1 MDIAQYAISN
11 RLISWIVVV
20 LAVIGGTMAYNSMP
34 RFEDPEFTIRIA
46 QIITEYPGASP
57 EEVANEVS
65 DAIETELQ
73 TMQEVEEITSTSTDG
88 LSIIEVEIKFEFSPD
103 KQALQAV
110 WSKLRNRVED
120 ATARLPPGASAPVI
134 NDQYGDVYGLYYLV
148 TGPGFTITEIED
160 YVEEL
165 RKDILTVDGVAKVE
179 LIGAQ
184 TEAIYI
190 EIARE
195 RAAALGFSIQN
206 VLNDLSQQ
214 NSVVSAG
221 EALIDDRRIV
231 IQPTGTLD
239 SVSAI
244 ENVVVSTGA
253 DGDLVYLR
261 DIATVRRGY
270 VEPTRTLVRY
280 NGVEAIGF
288 GISNVSG
295 ANVAQMGEE
304 VRAKIADTLGERPI
318 GLELHEFY
326 HQGDAV
332 NESVESFAWNVVA
345 ALVIVLITLF
355 LFMGL
360 RSALIIG
367 TTLLVTI
374 AATLA
379 TMNIVDIPLHRI
391 SLGALIIALGM
402 LVDNGIVVTEGILV
416 GVQKGRD
423 RTEIAIET
431 VAKTKWALLG
441 GTVIGAIAFA
451 PIGFAPGDVGEYA
464 GDLFWVILISL
475 LYSWIFAITLVP
487 MLADVI
493 FKNANID
500 SADKPDSVFTRVYK
514 SFMRGALAAR
524 WFVVLIAA
532 GIFAISV
539 WGFQF
544 VKMGFFPAST
554 TPQIAID
561 LWLPEGTDISTT
573 SLEMS
578 RIERDLMGFEGVDAV
593 QTIVG
598 AGGLRYMLIYSPQN
612 PNAAFGQFLVRTTA
626 FDVIDGLV
634 ERMQSYLD
642 ETYPAAQTRVKKFT
656 LGPSQGSKI
665 EAVFRGPDPA
675 ELRRLASEATA
686 IMITDPDAVGVKTDW
701 RQEIPV
707 FEPIYDAERGRRI
720 GVAREDL
727 AAALEANF
735 SGRTIGV
742 YRESD
747 DLIPIIYRAP
757 EDERLDFESGD
768 TIQVPSSRTG
778 VSVPVSETVRELNI
792 VWRDGQLLRE
802 DRVWTLK
809 VQSDPRLGVL
819 ASTVLDRV
827 RPRIEAIML
836 PEGYSLRW
844 DGEEGDSGEANDQL
858 AGTFPLAGIA
868 IVLVLI
874 LLFNALRQPL
884 AILTIVPLIIVGVV
898 VGLVVT
904 DTTFEFMAILGTL
917 SLIGLLIK
925 NAIVLVDQ
933 MDLEIRDGKPR
944 LDAVV
949 DSAASRV
956 RPVMMGSMTTVFG
969 VVPLFSDVFFAS
981 MAIVIAF
988 GLSFGTL
995 ITLIVLP
1002 VVYAIYFR
1010 ITSKERAAVS
1020 QAATYAS

>member
-1 MDIAQYAISN
+1 MGIAEYSIKN
-11 RLISWIVVV
+11 RLIAWIVVV
-20 LAVIGGTMAYNSMP
+20 LFVVGGVTAYNSMP

-65 DAIETELQ
+65 DTIETELQ
-73 TMQEVEEITSTSTDG
+73 SMQEVEEITSTSSDG
-88 LSIIEVEIKFEFSPD
+88 ISIIEVEIKNQFSPN
-103 KQALQAV
+103 KEALQAV
-110 WSKLRNRVED
+110 WSKLRNRVDD
-120 ATARLPPGASAPVI
+120 AAADLPPGANTPIV
-134 NDQYGDVYGLYYLV
+134 NDQYGDVYGLYYFA

-165 RKDILTVDGVAKVE
+165 RKDFLTVDGVAKVE

-184 TEAIYI
+184 TEAIYV
-190 EIARE
+190 EIPRE
-195 RAAALGFSIQN
+195 QSAALGSSIRN

-214 NSVVSAG
+214 NSVVPAG

-239 SVSAI
+239 SVSDI
-244 ENVVVSTGA
+244 ENVVVTTGA

-261 DIATVRRGY
+261 DIADVHRGY
-270 VEPTRTLVRY
+270 IDPPRTLVRY
-280 NGVEAIGF
+280 NGIEAIGF

-295 ANVAQMGEE
+295 ANVAKMGED
-304 VRAKIADTLGERPI
+304 VRAKINETIGERPI
-318 GLELHEFY
+318 GIELHEFY

-332 NESVESFAWNVVA
+332 NESVESFALNVVA
-345 ALVIVLITLF
+345 ALTIVLVTLF

-367 TTLLVTI
+367 TALLVTI

-379 TMNIVDIPLHRI
+379 TMYLAGIPLHRI

-423 RTEIAIET
+423 RVEIAIET

-451 PIGFAPGDVGEYA
+451 PIGFAPGDTGEYA

-475 LYSWIFAITLVP
+475 FYSWIFAITLVP
-487 MLADVI
+487 MLADLV
-493 FKNANID
+493 FKGAKGD
-500 SADKPDSVFTRVYK
+500 PADKPDGLFARLYK
-514 SFMRGALAAR
+514 GFMRGALAAR
-524 WFVVLIAA
+524 WLVVAIAIA
-532 GIFAISV
+532 VFGTSV

-544 VKMGFFPAST
+544 LNVGLFPAST

-561 LWLPEGTDISTT
+561 YWLPEGTDIATT
-573 SLEMS
+573 SLDLK
-578 RIERDLMGFEGVDAV
+578 RIESELMDFEGVDAV

-598 AGGLRYMLIYSPQN
+598 SGALRYMLIYSPEN
-612 PNAAFGQFLVRTTA
+612 PNAAYGQLLIRTTE
-626 FDVIDGLV
+626 FDAIEGLV
-634 ERMQSYLD
+634 GRIQTYLD
-642 ETYPAAQTRVKKFT
+642 DNYPAAQARVKKFN

-675 ELRRLASEATA
+675 ELRRLASQARA
-686 IMITDPDAVGVKTDW
+686 IMIDEPDAVGVKTDW

-707 FEPIYDAERGRRI
+707 FAPTYDAERGRRV

-727 AAALEANF
+727 ASALETNF
-735 SGRTIGV
+735 SGQTIGV
-742 YRESD
+742 YREGD

-757 EDERLDFESGD
+757 EDDRLDFESGD

-778 VSVPVSETVRELNI
+778 VSVPVSETVRDLNVI
-792 VWRDGQLLRE
+792 WRDGKLLRE

-809 VQSDPRLGVL
+809 VQSDPRIGVL
-819 ASTVLDRV
+819 ASSVLERL
-827 RPRIEAIML
+827 RPQIEAMEL

-844 DGEEGDSGEANDQL
+844 DGEDGDSGEANEQL
-858 AGTFPLAGIA
+858 AGTFPIAGLA

-898 VGLVVT
+898 VGLLIT

-917 SLIGLLIK
+917 SLVGLVIK

-933 MDLEIRDGKPR
+933 IDLEISEGKPR
-944 LDAVV
+944 HDAVI

-969 VVPLFSDVFFAS
+969 VIPLFSDVFFAS

-995 ITLIVLP
+995 ITLILLP
-1002 VVYAIYFR
+1002 VIYAIYFR
-1010 ITSKERAAVS
+1010 INSTERTLAMA
-1020 QAATYAS
+1020 